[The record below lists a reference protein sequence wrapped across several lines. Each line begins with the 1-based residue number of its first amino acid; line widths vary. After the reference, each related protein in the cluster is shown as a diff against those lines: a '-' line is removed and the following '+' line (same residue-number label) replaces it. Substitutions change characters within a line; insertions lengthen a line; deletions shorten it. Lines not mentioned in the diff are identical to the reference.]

1 MKIFRLTAVLAIALP
16 CVTACVQTTPLIS
29 HAHIGHAMTTWHDT
43 PDQQGLFVVAGKELD
58 IAIQSSERALQSYP
72 NAAAVQRHLA
82 DTLHALNPD
91 RQRLGP
97 GLDYGAIRALTGA
110 LEHLEYAARSDDA
123 SSNFVSSVVTLVDQG
138 DLVIGRMQEAEQQ
151 IVAKSDAMAYARD
164 EVLQIRDLLVAA
176 KYGNHGDGH
185 SAAPADESWIR
196 VDGLNSIAATID
208 DMLRRETDP
217 SYQPVSKK
225 YVLGLVRL
233 PNGVWAY
240 RLPRRERESV
250 GYGY

>member
-1 MKIFRLTAVLAIALP
+1 MLYRLVLLCFA
-16 CVTACVQTTPLIS
+16 
-29 HAHIGHAMTTWHDT
+29 
-43 PDQQGLFVVAGKELD
+43 
-58 IAIQSSERALQSYP
+58 
-72 NAAAVQRHLA
+72 
-82 DTLHALNPD
+82 
-91 RQRLGP
+91 
-97 GLDYGAIRALTGA
+97 GA
-110 LEHLEYAARSDDA
+110 LAACDA
-123 SSNFVSSVVTLVDQG
+123 VPRANVGRDWTETIA
-138 DLVIGRMQEAEQQ
+138 DLGFTAIYPVRQ
-151 IVAKSDAMAYARD
+151 DAN
-164 EVLQIRDLLVAA
+164 VGDLLVAA
-176 KYGNHGDGH
+176 KYGDGH
-185 SAAPADESWIR
+185 GSVPADESWIR

>member
-1 MKIFRLTAVLAIALP
+1 MKILRLTVVLAIVLP
-16 CVTACVQTTPLIS
+16 CVTACVETTPLIS

-43 PDQQGLFVVAGKELD
+43 PDQEGLFVVAGKELD

-72 NAAAVQRHLA
+72 NAAAVQRHLG

-138 DLVIGRMQEAEQQ
+138 DLVIGRMQEAKQK
-151 IVAKSDAMAYARD
+151 IVAKSGATAYARD

-176 KYGNHGDGH
+176 KYGDGY
-185 SAAPADESWIR
+185 SGAPPDESWVR

-240 RLPRRERESV
+240 RLPRRARAPV